1 MSGTYKDLEVW
12 QAAMALAISVCRHTA
27 TFPNDERFGLTVQM
41 RRAAVSVPSNIA
53 EGKGR
58 PSDAELIHYLGRARG
73 SLFEIDTQLA
83 IGEQLG
89 YASKE
94 KCDVV
99 RHEISRVGQMLS
111 GLIRAVR
118 PAA

>member
-12 QAAMALAISVCRHTA
+12 QAAMDLAISVYRHTS

-41 RRAAVSVPSNIA
+41 RRASVSVPSNIA

-89 YASKE
+89 YATKE
-94 KCDVV
+94 KCDAV
-99 RHEISRVGQMLS
+99 RREISRVGQMLS
-111 GLIRAVR
+111 GLIRAMR